1 MKKVVPLIIFILLF
15 ALLVTGFMFR
25 DSFNAHIGK
34 LMQQQN
40 GENMNTRMVEQVDA
54 LYNYELKN
62 ESYQVTFIE
71 FGAKCPACI
80 RMESV
85 MKEITTNYPGTVN
98 VVFYDIM
105 KAENQSV
112 MKFYGIASIP
122 AQVLLD
128 RSGSE
133 FFRHN
138 GYISASDLLVEINKQ
153 IIN

>member
-1 MKKVVPLIIFILLF
+1 MKKVVPFIIFILLF

-40 GENMNTRMVEQVDA
+40 GEKLNTRLVEQVDA
-54 LYNYELKN
+54 LYNYELNN
-62 ESYQVTFIE
+62 ETYQVTFIE

-85 MKEITTNYPGTVN
+85 MKEIITNYPGSVN
-98 VVFYDIM
+98 VVFYDIL
-105 KAENQSV
+105 KAENQPV

-128 RSGSE
+128 RSGRE

-138 GYISASDLLVEINKQ
+138 GYISTSDLSIEINRQ